1 MKRKTRRDIS
11 RMLEQPMQQCPN
23 CKEYVPAE
31 YVVCV
36 WCGFDLT
43 SEIIKRSGIKI
54 SWIDAL
60 RRMSR
65 VVYQPFSTLRE
76 IILLPDSKG
85 PILVLYAL
93 SFLVT
98 LQINIF
104 VWKMRYNV
112 QSNIARMIAVIMIA
126 VYPLFLLFLLMIA
139 LRVGTR
145 FGIIV
150 IRLLGGKSEKDSLQA
165 LFGYS
170 LIPVAIGEGAA
181 SFFRLFYS
189 KQEVL
194 SISYGTISSYF
205 ESISKNGL
213 SIFIDLIRFVT
224 WIWSAVLFSYGLKRE
239 AKISTIEAILVTGV
253 LWFAFI
259 SAMF

>member
-1 MKRKTRRDIS
+1 
-11 RMLEQPMQQCPN
+11 MQQCPN

-54 SWIDAL
+54 SWLDSL

-65 VVYQPFSTLRE
+65 VVYQPFSSLRE

-85 PILVLYAL
+85 PILVLYVL
-93 SFLVT
+93 SLLIT

-104 VWKMRYNV
+104 VWKIRYGV

-126 VYPLFLLFLLMIA
+126 IYPLFLLVLLIVA
-139 LRVGTR
+139 LRIGTR
-145 FGIIV
+145 LGIIV

-170 LIPVAIGEGAA
+170 LIPVAIGEGIA
-181 SFFRLFYS
+181 SFFRLFYG
-189 KQEVL
+189 KQQVS
-194 SISYGTISSYF
+194 SISYSNISSYF
-205 ESISKNGL
+205 DSISKNGL
-213 SIFIDLIRFVT
+213 SIFIDLVRLAT

-239 AKISTIEAILVTGV
+239 ARISTIEAILVTGL

-259 SAMF
+259 SVMF